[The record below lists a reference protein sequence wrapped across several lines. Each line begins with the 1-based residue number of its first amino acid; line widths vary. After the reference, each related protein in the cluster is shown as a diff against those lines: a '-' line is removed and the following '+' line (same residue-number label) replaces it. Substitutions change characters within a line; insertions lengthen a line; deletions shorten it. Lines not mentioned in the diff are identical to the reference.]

1 MNRRLVRFLWFV
13 PWLTLA
19 LLASINTLTY
29 WRLSGWDYPAWRAFA
44 YQAPGWLTFG
54 LLTPAILWLG
64 RRLPL
69 EHMRLA
75 RTLVVHGACAL
86 GTAVLY
92 ALAAT
97 VATQLF
103 SPVPSDFT
111 TARIWLNWFLS
122 GLAPSALT
130 YFGVLG
136 VGHAIHYFERF
147 RAGELRA
154 ALLAGQLSEAR
165 LGALRS
171 QLHPHFLFNSLNAI
185 TVLVRDGET
194 RAAARMLE
202 LLSDVLRRVL
212 KGEEKHE
219 VELREELDVLRSY
232 LEIEQVRF
240 PDRLRVHFDVDD
252 ALLDAAV
259 PSFVL
264 QPLVENALRHGIPKS
279 AASGRLDVIAR
290 RSNGHLELQVSDD
303 GPGLPPAWS
312 WPDSAG
318 LGLSNTAARIATLYG
333 ADASLSV
340 LSPSAGGTIATVRL
354 PLRLTPHG

>member
-1 MNRRLVRFLWFV
+1 MNRQLLRLLWFA

-19 LLASINTLTY
+19 LLASVNTLTY

-64 RRLPL
+64 RRFPVERAGLG
-69 EHMRLA
+69 HK
-75 RTLVVHGACAL
+75 LVVHGAGAL
-86 GTAVLY
+86 VTAVLY
-92 ALAAT
+92 ACAAT
-97 VATQLF
+97 AATRLF
-103 SPVPSDFT
+103 SPVPTDFT
-111 TARIWLNWFLS
+111 ITRIWLNWFLS

-147 RAGELRA
+147 REGELRT

-171 QLHPHFLFNSLNAI
+171 QLQPHFLFNSLNAI

-194 RAAARMLE
+194 RTAARMLE

-212 KGEEKHE
+212 KGEAKHE
-219 VELREELDVLRSY
+219 VELREELEVLRSY
-232 LEIEQVRF
+232 LAIEQVRF
-240 PDRLRVHFDVDD
+240 PDRLRVRFDVDD
-252 ALLDAAV
+252 ALLTAAV

-279 AASGRLDVIAR
+279 ASAGRLDVIAR
-290 RSNGHLELQVSDD
+290 RSDGHLELQVSDD

-312 WPDSAG
+312 LPDSAG

-333 ADASLSV
+333 DGASLSV
-340 LSPSAGGTIATVRL
+340 LSPSSGGTIATIRL
-354 PLRLTPHG
+354 PLRWARNG

>member
-1 MNRRLVRFLWFV
+1 MNHALIRLAWIA
-13 PWLTLA
+13 PWLALA

-29 WRLSGWDYPAWRAFA
+29 WRLSGWEYPAWRAFA

-54 LLTPAILWLG
+54 LLTPVILWQG

-69 EHMRLA
+69 GRARLE
-75 RTLVVHGACAL
+75 RTLVVHGFGTL
-86 GTAVLY
+86 VTAVLY

-97 VATQLF
+97 AATRLF
-103 SPVPSDFT
+103 SPVPTEFT

-147 RAGELRA
+147 REGELRA

-194 RAAARMLE
+194 HAAARMLE

-219 VELREELDVLRSY
+219 VELREELDVLRTY

-240 PDRLRVHFDVDD
+240 PDRLRVRFDVDD

-279 AASGRLDVIAR
+279 ASAGRLDVTAK
-290 RSNGHLELQVSDD
+290 RSDAHLELQVSDD
-303 GPGLPPAWS
+303 GPGLPQAWS

-318 LGLSNTAARIATLYG
+318 LGLANTAARIATLYG
-333 ADASLSV
+333 DGASLSV
-340 LSPSAGGTIATVRL
+340 SSPPAGGTIATVRL
-354 PLRLTPHG
+354 PLRWTRNG